1 MKNQLGKPMKGRNN
15 WGGPRKRSKT
25 IKRIQDKWCRD
36 NGYPI
41 IERRRY
47 PHYRQHEN

>member
-1 MKNQLGKPMKGRNN
+1 MKEKNN
-15 WGGPRKRSKT
+15 WGGPRKRSAT
-25 IKRIQDKWCRD
+25 IKKIQDKWCRD

-41 IERRRY
+41 IERRRH

>member
-1 MKNQLGKPMKGRNN
+1 MKNQLGRLMKGKNN

-25 IKRIQDKWCRD
+25 IKKIQDKWCRD

-47 PHYRQHEN
+47 PHYRQNEN